1 MLHEKQI
8 KSVIRKIVR
17 KAKQDWTTGL
27 YVFLSGDDY
36 LANKGDVQNL
46 DKNGQVSFLEKDI
59 IDAVL
64 CGDETV
70 IKFVRTTDGYHLG
83 SILFIFD
90 YDSDPSEIICN
101 YTDNDYIN
109 RLIKSTHRFY
119 EES

>member
-8 KSVIRKIVR
+8 KSIIRKIIR

-46 DKNGQVSFLEKDI
+46 DENGQISFKEKDI
-59 IDAVL
+59 INAVL

-70 IKFVRTTDGYHLG
+70 IKLFRTTDNHHLG
-83 SILFIFD
+83 S
-90 YDSDPSEIICN
+90 
-101 YTDNDYIN
+101 
-109 RLIKSTHRFY
+109 
-119 EES
+119 